1 MFKGN
6 LLEMR
11 YIFKSD
17 ESSSGS
23 EASESWQAG
32 WAGQPAQPGRIRFL
46 QTRFRRPL
54 EVGSLGCCGQ
64 QWVDTGTARGERQP
78 RVGTG
83 ETPTHGGR

>member
-1 MFKGN
+1 MS
-6 LLEMR
+6 
-11 YIFKSD
+11 SD

-23 EASESWQAG
+23 EASESWQAS

-46 QTRFRRPL
+46 QTLFRRPL

-83 ETPTHGGR
+83 ETQGPTEMGD